1 MCLPIQPERLYKQ
14 IVSQI
19 EQRILAGELKASDQ
33 LPSEHELAKQF
44 AMVWT
49 AVREAI
55 KSLRE
60 KRLVEICPGRGSIII
75 NRMPDAMRHSPR
87 RLMGWWS

>member
-19 EQRILAGELKASDQ
+19 EQRNLAGELKASDQ

-44 AMVWT
+44 AVRWKPYEKPLKRCAKNVWQEFGP
-49 AVREAI
+49 AMDC
-55 KSLRE
+55 SLSTE
-60 KRLVEICPGRGSIII
+60 SW
-75 NRMPDAMRHSPR
+75 MPCTIHCDA
-87 RLMGWWS
+87 